1 MIVGSVG
8 FLAASILPYAMDAMG
23 TPLPTSPRML
33 HGIEAAPPVTTDLA
47 SAVTSATTVTE
58 FSATAT
64 TVANTF
70 TNAAAASSAGA
81 GLEGFVEA
89 NPALAVGVS
98 LGVVSAA
105 TIVSV
110 ETLFSGF

>member
-33 HGIEAAPPVTTDLA
+33 HGIEAAPTVPTDLA
-47 SAVTSATTVTE
+47 SAVTSATTVTDC
-58 FSATAT
+58 SATAT

-70 TNAAAASSAGA
+70 TNAAASSAGA

>member
-8 FLAASILPYAMDAMG
+8 FLGASILPYAMDAMG

-33 HGIEAAPPVTTDLA
+33 HGIEAAPTVTTDLA
-47 SAVTSATTVTE
+47 SAVTSATAVTD

-64 TVANTF
+64 TVANI
-70 TNAAAASSAGA
+70 TNAAASSAGA

-105 TIVSV
+105 TIVTL
-110 ETLFSGF
+110 ETLLSGF